1 MRDGVRL
8 MTRLALVAVLCV
20 LAWYYFPESRAILT
34 EAAAPVLRPFDTWGA
49 LDEEKMERVG
59 RNVVAHERLTG
70 EIPEGEGAWQVWLSE
85 RYQSEDAAR
94 DQWGGTF
101 ELVVWSDSVGIVSA
115 GPDGI
120 PGTEDD
126 LQIATPRG

>member
-1 MRDGVRL
+1 
-8 MTRLALVAVLCV
+8 MTRLVLLCVLCV
-20 LAWYYFPESRAILT
+20 LTWYYFPESRAILLDVA
-34 EAAAPVLRPFDTWGA
+34 EPVLHPFDTWGA

-70 EIPEGEGAWQVWLSE
+70 EIPEGEGAWQAWLAE
-85 RYQSEDAAR
+85 RYRSEEVAR
-94 DQWGGTF
+94 DRWGSTF
-101 ELVVWSDSVGIVSA
+101 ELVVWSDSVGIVSH

-126 LQIATPRG
+126 LQVAMPRG